1 MTAMSKM
8 NPGIKSWSIEDYLTE
23 KMVFLNG
30 FSKEETTASLGAYG
44 TVISFTNLEKAIEES
59 KDMFT
64 KDEWLTAVDLWKY
77 QSYLGPTFALLAI
90 WVTRLIEKHL
100 VD

>member
-30 FSKEETTASLGAYG
+30 FRDNDESASLGAYG
-44 TVISFTNLEKAIEES
+44 TVISYTNLEKAIEDS

-64 KDEWLTAVDLWKY
+64 KDEWLKAIDLWEY
-77 QSYLGPTFALLAI
+77 QSYLGPTFALLAV
-90 WVTRLIEKHL
+90 WSKRLIEKYL

>member
-1 MTAMSKM
+1 MTAMSKA

-30 FSKEETTASLGAYG
+30 FRDKDESASLGAYG
-44 TVISFTNLEKAIEES
+44 TVISYTNLEKAISES

-64 KDEWLTAVDLWKY
+64 KEEWLKAVDLWEY

-90 WVTRLIEKHL
+90 WVKKLIEKYL
-100 VD
+100 AV

>member
-1 MTAMSKM
+1 MTAMSKA

-23 KMVFLNG
+23 KMVFQNG
-30 FSKEETTASLGAYG
+30 FSKEETSASLGAYG

-64 KDEWLTAVDLWKY
+64 KEEWLKAVDLWEY
-77 QSYLGPTFALLAI
+77 QSYLGPTFKLLSL
-90 WVTRLIEKHL
+90 WVARL
-100 VD
+100 VDKYFVD